1 MTQCLKIELAATLAK
16 SHIVIVENFN
26 LDFSKVVVIETH
38 QQPWQDSPAKGV
50 RRIPL
55 EREAAESGHVSSIV
69 EYAAGSR
76 FNSHSHPLGEE
87 IFVLEGIFSDENGD
101 YPAGTYLRNPPGSS
115 HAPFSKDGCKLFVK
129 LNQFHQHDVDTVVIN
144 TQQTSWLQGQGN
156 LQVMPLH
163 EFEGR
168 STALVF
174 WPKGERFV
182 PHKHWGGEEILVL
195 SGEFKDEHGSYPKGT
210 WLRSPHLSEHFPFVE
225 EDTVILVKVGHL

>member
-1 MTQCLKIELAATLAK
+1 MAK
-16 SHIVIVENFN
+16 SYIVIKENFN

-38 QQPWQDSPAKGV
+38 KQPWQDSPAKGV

-69 EYAAGSR
+69 EYAAGSS
-76 FNSHSHPLGEE
+76 FKTHTHPLGEE

-129 LNQFHQHDVDTVVIN
+129 LNQFHEHDSDTVVIN
-144 TQQTSWLQGQGN
+144 TQQAPWLQGQGN